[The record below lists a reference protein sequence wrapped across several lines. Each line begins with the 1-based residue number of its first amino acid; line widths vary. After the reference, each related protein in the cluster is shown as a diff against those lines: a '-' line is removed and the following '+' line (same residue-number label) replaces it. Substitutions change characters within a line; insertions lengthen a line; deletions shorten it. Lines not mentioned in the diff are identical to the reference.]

1 MSLEG
6 RLLVTGVGGP
16 SGISIIQAVADE
28 PLTIFGGDI
37 DPFAAGL
44 YLVPDDQRLI
54 LPRGDA
60 DDFVDFVYDACVEHE
75 IDVLVPTVDTELLKL
90 ARQRDRFAEAGTTV
104 IVADAETLEMC
115 LDKWVLYQRC
125 RDAVRVPEVTL
136 VDDGFDAASW
146 PLPAIVKPR
155 VGSGSRGVRLIGR
168 PEEFDGLERDSTL
181 MAQEYLPGIEYSID
195 VLATRAGEVLA
206 AVPRARLKV
215 DSGIAI
221 TGRTR
226 RDDALEEIGRGVA
239 ENIGLNTVA
248 NVQVKIAAD
257 GNPALIEVN
266 PRFPG
271 TMPLTVASGVNM
283 PLLAIGEAIGEPM
296 PAGPIEHREV
306 AMVRY
311 FSERI
316 FDFAE
321 IEAMQAEAERVHPQP
336 TELPS

>member
-1 MSLEG
+1 MALEG
-6 RLLVTGVGGP
+6 RLLITGVGGP
-16 SGISIIQAVADE
+16 SGISIIQAVAGED
-28 PLTIFGGDI
+28 LTVFGGDI

-44 YLVPDDQRLI
+44 YLVPPEQRLI

-60 DDFVDFVYDACVEHE
+60 DDFADFVYDACVRHD

-90 ARQRDRFAEAGTTV
+90 ARQRERFADAGTTV
-104 IVADAETLEMC
+104 VVAEPDTLEMC
-115 LDKWVLYQRC
+115 LDKWVLYERC
-125 RDAVRVPEVTL
+125 KDAVRVPEVAL
-136 VDDGFDAASW
+136 LDEGFNAADW

-181 MAQEYLPGIEYSID
+181 MAQEYLPGTEYSID
-195 VLATRAGEVLA
+195 VLAGADRRVRA

-221 TGRTR
+221 TGRTV
-226 RDDALEEIGRGVA
+226 RDEPLESIGRGVA
-239 ENIGLNTVA
+239 EHIGLNTVA
-248 NVQVKIAAD
+248 NVQVKIAST
-257 GNPALIEVN
+257 GEPGLIEVN

-283 PLLAIGEAIGEPM
+283 PLLAIGEALGQELPD
-296 PAGPIEHREV
+296 GPIQHDEV

-311 FSERI
+311 FEEKI

-321 IEAMQAEAERVHPQP
+321 IEAMQEESKRVHPQP
-336 TELPS
+336 TELP